1 MTGSTKWMNRAAL
14 YELLAKSYVF
24 AADEMAKALASG
36 EYSDAFREVGQ
47 ANGFSSAA
55 CEESYALLDSY
66 AGQDESLV
74 FHSVRKE
81 YTRLYIG
88 RKDPLVTPYA
98 GVWAS
103 LEKGEKPLL
112 MVGKESMA
120 IERFMRKCGMGQ
132 PEGTNEPLDH
142 IASLLEVLYF
152 LCLVKAEAVKPASY
166 AEIADDDYE
175 TFFDEH
181 FQPFAHAFANA
192 TLAATEEPLFVCASH
207 MLLDVKR

>member
-1 MTGSTKWMNRAAL
+1 MTKPVRWMSKAAL
-14 YELLAKSYVF
+14 YELLAKTYVF
-24 AADEMAKALASG
+24 TTVETAKILVSG
-36 EYSDAFREVGQ
+36 EYADAFGEIAQ
-47 ANGFSSAA
+47 ANNFDIVA
-55 CEESYALLDSY
+55 CGKLRASLDSY
-66 AGQDESLV
+66 AGQDENLV

-142 IASLLEVLYF
+142 IASLLEFLYF

>member
-1 MTGSTKWMNRAAL
+1 MPFR
-14 YELLAKSYVF
+14 YVPK
-24 AADEMAKALASG
+24 EMVKALISG
-36 EYSDAFREVGQ
+36 EYAEAYQEIGLYNGLDTCVVTSRRSLLGVYEGSEEEALFRR
-47 ANGFSSAA
+47 
-55 CEESYALLDSY
+55 L
-66 AGQDESLV
+66 
-74 FHSVRKE
+74 RKE

-88 RKDPLVTPYA
+88 QEDPLVTPYA

-142 IASLLEVLYF
+142 IASLLEFLYY

-181 FQPFAHAFANA
+181 FQPFAYAFANA

>member
-1 MTGSTKWMNRAAL
+1 MGGSAWMNKATY
-14 YELLAKSYVF
+14 YEFLSMPFRYVPK
-24 AADEMAKALASG
+24 EMVKALISG
-36 EYSDAFREVGQ
+36 EYSEAYEEIGL
-47 ANGFSSAA
+47 ANG
-55 CEESYALLDSY
+55 LDSHVI
-66 AGQDESLV
+66 ADRRSLLCIYEDTEEEGTL
-74 FHSVRKE
+74 FHQLRKE

-88 RKDPLVTPYA
+88 RENPLVTPYA

-142 IASLLEVLYF
+142 IASLLEFLYF

-181 FQPFAHAFANA
+181 FQPFAHAFANV

-207 MLLDVKR
+207 MLLDIKR

>member
-1 MTGSTKWMNRAAL
+1 MSELTQWMNKAAL
-14 YELLAKSYVF
+14 YELLAKTYTF
-24 AADEMAKALASG
+24 TTADMAKVLTSG
-36 EYSDAFREVGQ
+36 EYADAFREVCR
-47 ANGFSSAA
+47 ANSFDFDGL
-55 CEESYALLDSY
+55 EEHCALLDSY

-142 IASLLEVLYF
+142 IASLLEFLYF